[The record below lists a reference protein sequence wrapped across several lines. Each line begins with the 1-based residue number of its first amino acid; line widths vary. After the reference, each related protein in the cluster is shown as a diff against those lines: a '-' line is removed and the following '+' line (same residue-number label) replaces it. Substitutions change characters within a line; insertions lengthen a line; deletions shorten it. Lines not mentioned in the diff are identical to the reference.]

1 MITPDLDGATVLLI
15 TPKTEWEVIKNEQ
28 TSTADLF
35 TKYVMILALIPVI
48 ATFIGQSL
56 IGISLGPFGSYKV
69 PVSNGL
75 IYAVV
80 YYILSIAGVYLVAF
94 IIDALAPS
102 FGSTKNMDASLK
114 VAVYSYTAAWIAGI
128 FSIIPILG
136 ILGILGL
143 YSLYLMYLGLKIVK
157 DTPQDK
163 LVGYLVVVII
173 IAIVVYFVIGMIV
186 AAIALPSFGS
196 LDSIKGLD
204 FGN

>member
-1 MITPDLDGATVLLI
+1 MNLVDRAKNILI

-28 TSTADLF
+28 TTTADLF
-35 TKYVMILALIPVI
+35 TKYVMILALIPVL

-56 IGISLGPFGSYKV
+56 IGVSLGPFGSYKI

-80 YYILSIAGVYLVAF
+80 YYILSIVGVYLVAF

-114 VAVYSYTAAWIAGI
+114 VAVYSYTAAWLAGI
-128 FSIIPILG
+128 FGIIPILG

-173 IAIVVYFVIGMIV
+173 IAIVIYFVIGMIV
-186 AAIALPSFGS
+186 AAIALPSFGDFDS
-196 LDSIKGLD
+196 LKGLD

>member
-1 MITPDLDGATVLLI
+1 MNLVDRAKNILI

-28 TSTADLF
+28 SSAADLF
-35 TKYVMILALIPVI
+35 TKYAMILALIPII

-56 IGISLGPFGSYKV
+56 IGISLGPFGSYKI
-69 PVSNGL
+69 PVTNGL

-80 YYILSIAGVYLVAF
+80 YYLLSLAGIYLIAF

-128 FSIIPILG
+128 FGVIPILG
-136 ILGILGL
+136 ILGLIGAA

-163 LVGYLVVVII
+163 LVGYIIVVII

-186 AAIALPSFGS
+186 TAIALPSFGS
-196 LDSIKGLD
+196 LDSLKGFNL
-204 FGN
+204 GN

>member
-1 MITPDLDGATVLLI
+1 MNLVDRAKNILI

-28 TSTADLF
+28 TTTAEIF

-56 IGISLGPFGSYKV
+56 VGVSLGPFGSYKI

-80 YYILSIAGVYLVAF
+80 YYILSLAGVYLLAF
-94 IIDALAPS
+94 IIDALASS
-102 FGSTKNMDASLK
+102 FGSTKNMEASLK
-114 VAVYSYTAAWIAGI
+114 VAAYSYTAAWLVGI
-128 FSIIPILG
+128 FSVIPILG

-143 YSLYLMYLGLKIVK
+143 YSFYLMYLGLKIVK

-163 LVGYLVVVII
+163 LVGYLIVVII

-186 AAIALPSFGS
+186 TAVALPSFGD
-196 LDSIKGLD
+196 LGNLKGFD

>member
-1 MITPDLDGATVLLI
+1 MNLVERAKNILI

-28 TSTADLF
+28 SSVSDLF
-35 TKYVMILALIPVI
+35 TKYAMILALIPVI
-48 ATFIGQSL
+48 ATFIGHSL
-56 IGISLGPFGSYKV
+56 IGISLGPFGSYKI

-80 YYILSIAGVYLVAF
+80 YYIFSLAGVYLVAF

-102 FGSTKNMDASLK
+102 FGSTKDMSASLK

-128 FSIIPILG
+128 FGIIPILG

-173 IAIVVYFVIGMIV
+173 IAIVIYFIIGMIV
-186 AAIALPSFGS
+186 TAIALPSFGG
-196 LDSIKGLD
+196 LDSLKG
-204 FGN
+204 F

>member
-1 MITPDLDGATVLLI
+1 MNLVDRVKDILI

-28 TSTADLF
+28 SSTADLF
-35 TKYVMILALIPVI
+35 TKFAMILAIIPVL
-48 ATFIGQSL
+48 ATFIGQSV
-56 IGISLGPFGSYKV
+56 IGISLGPFGSYKI
-69 PVSNGL
+69 PTTNGL
-75 IYAVV
+75 IYAVI
-80 YYILSIAGVYLVAF
+80 YYFLSLAGVYLVAF

-128 FSIIPILG
+128 FGAIPVLAILG
-136 ILGILGL
+136 IAGL

-157 DTPQDK
+157 DTPPDK

-173 IAIVVYFVIGMIV
+173 LAIVVYFVIGMIV

-196 LDSIKGLD
+196 LDSLKGFDL
-204 FGN
+204 GN

>member
-1 MITPDLDGATVLLI
+1 MNLVDRAKNILI

-35 TKYVMILALIPVI
+35 TKYVMILALIPVV

-56 IGISLGPFGSYKV
+56 IGTLGPFGSYKI
-69 PVSNGL
+69 PVTNGL

-102 FGSTKNMDASLK
+102 FGSTKNMEASLK

-128 FSIIPILG
+128 FGIIPILG
-136 ILGILGL
+136 ILGMLGL

-186 AAIALPSFGS
+186 TAIALPSFGG
-196 LDSIKGLD
+196 LDSLKGFDL
-204 FGN
+204 GN

>member
-1 MITPDLDGATVLLI
+1 MNLVDRAKNILI

-28 TSTADLF
+28 TTTADLF

-56 IGISLGPFGSYKV
+56 IGVSLGPFGSYKI

-80 YYILSIAGVYLVAF
+80 YYILSIVGVYLVAF

-128 FSIIPILG
+128 FGIIPILG

-163 LVGYLVVVII
+163 LIGYLVVVII
-173 IAIVVYFVIGMIV
+173 IAIVIYFVIGMIV
-186 AAIALPSFGS
+186 AAIALPSFGD

>member
-1 MITPDLDGATVLLI
+1 MNLVDRVKNILI

-28 TSTADLF
+28 TTTADLF
-35 TKYVMILALIPVI
+35 TKYVMILALIPVL

-56 IGISLGPFGSYKV
+56 IGISLGPFGSYKI

-80 YYILSIAGVYLVAF
+80 YYILSIVGVYLVAF

-173 IAIVVYFVIGMIV
+173 IAIVIYFVIGMIV
-186 AAIALPSFGS
+186 AAIALPSFGD
-196 LDSIKGLD
+196 LDSLKGLD